1 YKFRRFLSYIKVS
14 KTETHF
20 VAITMSNP
28 ESIFPKGSIA
38 YENEQKQNP
47 SIKSEAEA
55 ETFFP
60 KTSIAYQ
67 N

>member
-1 YKFRRFLSYIKVS
+1 
-14 KTETHF
+14 
-20 VAITMSNP
+20 MSNP

-47 SIKSEAEA
+47 SSNSEAEA

-67 N
+67 NEVKTNRISPALVKVSFLH